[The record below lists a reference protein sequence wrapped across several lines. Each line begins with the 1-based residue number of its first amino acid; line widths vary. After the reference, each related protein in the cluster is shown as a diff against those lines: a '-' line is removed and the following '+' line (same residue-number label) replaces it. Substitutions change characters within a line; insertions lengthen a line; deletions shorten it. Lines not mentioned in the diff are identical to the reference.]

1 MIIIFREVVKYDDF
15 LCLSSEELIQIISSD
30 DLNAPL
36 EQNVSKLKLKMF
48 MIYYFERLRKL
59 F

>member
-15 LCLSSEELIQIISSD
+15 LCLCPEELIKIICSN

-36 EQNVSKLKLKMF
+36 EQNVSKLKPQFFYVL
-48 MIYYFERLRKL
+48 
-59 F
+59 

>member
-1 MIIIFREVVKYDDF
+1 VVKYDDF
-15 LCLSSEELIQIISSD
+15 LCLSSEELIQIISSN

-48 MIYYFERLRKL
+48 MIYYFERLR
-59 F
+59 